1 MDWIVG
7 KERGRWFWGAG
18 IGVGHLLP
26 LALLATGLG
35 PAGIVAALAALTGL
49 FVIEW
54 LWVLAPQQVPL
65 S

>member
-1 MDWIVG
+1 MGW
-7 KERGRWFWGAG
+7 WFWGAG

-26 LALLATGLG
+26 LALLATGFSA
-35 PAGIVAALAALTGL
+35 AGAIAALAALAGL
-49 FVIEW
+49 WVVEW